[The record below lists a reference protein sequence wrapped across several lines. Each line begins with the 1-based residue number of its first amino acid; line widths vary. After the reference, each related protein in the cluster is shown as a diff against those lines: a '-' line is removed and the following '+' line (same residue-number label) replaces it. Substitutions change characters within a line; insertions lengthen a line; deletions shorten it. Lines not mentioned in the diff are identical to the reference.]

1 MKTKVTIVALVV
13 TAIAVY
19 FIKRRSRKEEVEYVP
34 VKNSHHL
41 SEAFSKA
48 KKVQERVE
56 G

>member
-19 FIKRRSRKEEVEYVP
+19 FIKRRTRKEEMEYVP
-34 VKNSHHL
+34 VKKSHHL
-41 SEAFSKA
+41 TDAFSKA
-48 KKVQERVE
+48 KKTQEKIE